1 MQRLNLPEYSF
12 NVRKSN
18 EGKIEIFDRTRKKYV
33 ALTPEEWVRQNF
45 IQFLINDKNTPNTL
59 ISVEKEIILNKT
71 KRRPD
76 IVIFSKNGIAKT
88 IVECKAPDIKITQKV
103 FDQIAAYNISLQ
115 VDYLIVTNG
124 LHHFCCK
131 IDYHKRNFE
140 FLENIPDYSIITS
153 KL

>member
-88 IVECKAPDIKITQKV
+88 IVECKAPDIKITQKETQV
-103 FDQIAAYNISLQ
+103 KQDAINVRVGNLEDKFDE
-115 VDYLIVTNG
+115 
-124 LHHFCCK
+124 HFNK
-131 IDYHKRNFE
+131 K
-140 FLENIPDYSIITS
+140 
-153 KL
+153 